1 MNGYE
6 RIEATLAGRM
16 PDRRPV
22 MLHNFLHAAGLTH
35 INMKQYR
42 EDPRLAADCL
52 IEAVERYGLDGV
64 LFDVDTA
71 LLASAI
77 GVPTDYPV
85 DDPAR
90 THKPLLENLADV
102 RQLEMVDITSNIRIQ
117 HALETV
123 KILKAYFK
131 NEVYVRGNCDQ
142 CPFSLATMVRTPAN
156 FMLDLMLDEEHVV
169 ILLNYCTEI
178 TRQLIRLMAAT
189 GADMVSN
196 GDSPAGPE
204 MISPDMYRQFALP
217 YERIIVAEAHA
228 CHKTYMLHICGNTD
242 LILDDLA
249 GLGLD
254 AVELDYK
261 TSIHKI
267 YETMHDQCTLSGTI
281 DPVGVITYGSVSD
294 VERKT
299 IELLELYKDCP
310 RLIINAGCAIPQ
322 NAPHENIKRFVDT
335 AHHWNM

>member
-6 RIEATLAGRM
+6 RINAALSGQM

-22 MLHNFLHAAGLTH
+22 MLHNFLHAAALAH

-42 EDPRLAADCL
+42 EDPRLAANCL
-52 IEAVERYGLDGV
+52 IETVERYGLDGV

-90 THKPLLENLADV
+90 THQPLLENLADV
-102 RQLEMVDITSNIRIQ
+102 RQLEMIDISGNTRIQ

-123 KILKAYFK
+123 KILKEYFK

-156 FMLDLMLDEEHVV
+156 FMMDLMIDEENAVV
-169 ILLNYCTEI
+169 LLKYCTEV
-178 TRQLIRLMAAT
+178 TRQLIRLMSTT

-204 MISPDMYRQFALP
+204 MISPEMYRQFAIP
-217 YERIIVAEAHA
+217 YEKEIVDEAHA
-228 CHKTYMLHICGNTD
+228 CQKPYMLHICGNTD
-242 LILDDLA
+242 LILDDMA

-254 AVELDYK
+254 SVELDYK
-261 TSIHKI
+261 TSIRKI
-267 YETMHDQCTLSGTI
+267 YDAMHDRCTLSGTV
-281 DPVGVITYGSVSD
+281 DPVGVITFGSVTD

-310 RLIINAGCAIPQ
+310 RLIINAGCAIPG

-335 AHHWNM
+335 AHGWKI

>member
-6 RIEATLAGRM
+6 RIKAAFSGKM

-22 MLHNFLHAAGLTH
+22 MLHNFLHAAAFSAV
-35 INMKQYR
+35 NMKQYR
-42 EDPRLAADCL
+42 EEPRIAANCL
-52 IEAVERYGLDGV
+52 IESVERYGLDGV

-90 THKPLLENLADV
+90 THLPLLENLADV
-102 RQLEMVDITSNIRIQ
+102 QQLERVDISGNVRIQ

-123 KILKAYFK
+123 KILKEHFK

-156 FMLDLMLDEEHVV
+156 FMLDLLLDEENAVV
-169 ILLNYCTEI
+169 LLKYCTDI
-178 TRQLIRLMAAT
+178 TRQLIRLMSAT

-196 GDSPAGPE
+196 GDSPAGPD

-217 YERIIVAEAHA
+217 YEREIVNEAHA
-228 CHKTYMLHICGNTD
+228 CNKPYLLHICGNTD

-267 YETMHDQCTLSGTI
+267 YDTMHDKCTLFGTI
-281 DPVGVITYGSVSD
+281 DPVGVITSGSALD
-294 VERKT
+294 VARKT
-299 IELLELYKDCP
+299 MELLELYSDCP
-310 RLIINAGCAIPQ
+310 RLVINAGCAIPQ
-322 NAPHENIKRFVDT
+322 HAPHENVKRFVDT
-335 AHHWNM
+335 AHGWNM

>member
-6 RIEATLAGRM
+6 RIKAALSGQM

-22 MLHNFLHAAGLTH
+22 MLHNFLHAAALAH

-42 EDPRLAADCL
+42 EDPRLAANCL
-52 IEAVERYGLDGV
+52 IETVERYGLDGV

-90 THKPLLENLADV
+90 THQPLLENLADV
-102 RQLEMVDITSNIRIQ
+102 RQLEMIDISGNTRIQ

-123 KILKAYFK
+123 KILKEYFK

-156 FMLDLMLDEEHVV
+156 FMMDLMIDEENAVV
-169 ILLNYCTEI
+169 LLKYCTEV
-178 TRQLIRLMAAT
+178 TRQLIRLMSTT

-204 MISPDMYRQFALP
+204 MISPEMYRQFALP
-217 YERIIVAEAHA
+217 YEKEIVDEAHA
-228 CHKTYMLHICGNTD
+228 CQKPYMLHICGNTD
-242 LILDDLA
+242 LILDDMA

-254 AVELDYK
+254 SVELDYK
-261 TSIHKI
+261 TSIRKI
-267 YETMHDQCTLSGTI
+267 YDAMHDRCTLSGTV
-281 DPVGVITYGSVSD
+281 DPVGVITFGSVTD

-299 IELLELYKDCP
+299 IKLLELYKDCP
-310 RLIINAGCAIPQ
+310 RLIINAGCAIPG

-335 AHHWNM
+335 AHGWKI

>member
-6 RIEATLAGRM
+6 RINAALSGKM
-16 PDRRPV
+16 PDCRPV
-22 MLHNFLHAAGLTH
+22 MLHNFLHAAALAN

-42 EDPRLAADCL
+42 EDPRLAAGCL
-52 IEAVERYGLDGV
+52 IESVERYGLDGV

-85 DDPAR
+85 DAPAR
-90 THKPLLENLADV
+90 THLPLLEKLTDV
-102 RQLEMVDITSNIRIQ
+102 HQLELVDISGNVRIQ

-123 KILKAYFK
+123 RILKDYFK

-156 FMLDLMLDEEHVV
+156 FMLDLMLDEENAVT
-169 ILLNYCTEI
+169 LLQYCTAI

-196 GDSPAGPE
+196 GDSPAGPDL
-204 MISPDMYRQFALP
+204 ISPDMYRQFALP
-217 YERIIVAEAHA
+217 YEREIVNEAHA
-228 CHKTYMLHICGNTD
+228 CNKPYMLHICGNTD
-242 LILDDLA
+242 LILNDLA
-249 GLGLD
+249 DLGLD
-254 AVELDYK
+254 SVELDYK
-261 TSIHKI
+261 TSIQKI
-267 YETMHDQCTLSGTI
+267 YDTLHDKCTLSGTI
-281 DPVGVITYGSVSD
+281 DPVGVITYGSLPD

-299 IELLELYKDCP
+299 LELLELYRDCP
-310 RLIINAGCAIPQ
+310 RLIINAGCAIPE
-322 NAPHENIKRFVDT
+322 NAPHENIKRFVDI
-335 AHHWNM
+335 AHLT

>member
-6 RIEATLAGRM
+6 RIKAALEGRM
-16 PDRRPV
+16 PDKRPV
-22 MLHNFLHAAGLTH
+22 MLHNFLQAAAQAG
-35 INMKQYR
+35 ISMKQYR
-42 EDPRLAADCL
+42 EDPQLAANCL
-52 IEAVERYGLDGV
+52 IESVERYGLDGV

-85 DDPAR
+85 ADPAR
-90 THKPLLENLADV
+90 THLPLLNNLSDV
-102 RQLEMVDITSNIRIQ
+102 QQLAMVEISGHTRIQ

-123 KILKAYFK
+123 KILKTYFK
-131 NEVYVRGNCDQ
+131 NEVFVRGNCDQ
-142 CPFSLATMVRTPAN
+142 CPFSLASMVRSPAN
-156 FMLDLMLDEEHVV
+156 FMLDLMLDEENAVV
-169 ILLNYCTEI
+169 LLNYCTAI
-178 TRQLIRLMAAT
+178 TRQMIRLMSAT

-196 GDSPAGPE
+196 GDSPAGPD

-217 YERIIVAEAHA
+217 YEQEIVDEAHA
-228 CHKTYMLHICGNTD
+228 CNKLYMLHICGNTD

-261 TSIHKI
+261 TSIQKI
-267 YETMHDQCTLSGTI
+267 YDTLNDKCTLSGTI
-281 DPVGVITYGSVSD
+281 DPVGVITYGSLQD

-299 IELLELYKDCP
+299 IELLELYRNCP
-310 RLIINAGCAIPQ
+310 RLIINAGCAIPGQ
-322 NAPHENIKRFVDT
+322 APHENVKHFVDT
-335 AHHWNM
+335 VHQWS

>member
-6 RIEATLAGRM
+6 RIKAALSGEM

-22 MLHNFLHAAGLTH
+22 MLHNFMHAAKLSNIT
-35 INMKQYR
+35 MKQYR
-42 EDPRLAADCL
+42 EDPRLAAKCM

-90 THKPLLENLADV
+90 THLPLLENMADV
-102 RQLEMVDITSNIRIQ
+102 RQLEMIDISGNTRIQ

-123 KILKAYFK
+123 KALKEYFK

-142 CPFSLATMVRTPAN
+142 CPFSLASMVRTPAN
-156 FMLDLMLDEEHVV
+156 FMLDLMLDEENAV
-169 ILLNYCTEI
+169 ILLKYCTEI
-178 TRQLIRLMAAT
+178 TRQMIRLMSAT

-204 MISPDMYRQFALP
+204 MISPDMYRKFALP
-217 YERIIVAEAHA
+217 YEQEIVNEAHD
-228 CHKTYMLHICGNTD
+228 CHKPYLLHICGNTD
-242 LILDDLA
+242 LILEDMA

-254 AVELDYK
+254 GVDLDYK

-267 YETMHDQCTLSGTI
+267 YETMHDKCTLFGTV
-281 DPVGVITYGSVSD
+281 DPVGVITYGSPND
-294 VERKT
+294 VEQKT
-299 IELLELYKDCP
+299 TELLELYRDCP
-310 RLIINAGCAIPQ
+310 RLVINTGCAIPG

-335 AHHWNM
+335 AHSR

>member
-6 RIEATLAGRM
+6 RIEAALSGRM

-22 MLHNFLHAAGLTH
+22 MLHNFLHAAGLTN

-52 IEAVERYGLDGV
+52 IETVEKYGLDGV

-90 THKPLLENLADV
+90 THKPLLENLVDV
-102 RQLEMVDITSNIRIQ
+102 RQLERVDITSNIRIQ

-156 FMLDLMLDEEHVV
+156 FMLDLMLDEENAV
-169 ILLNYCTEI
+169 ILLQYCTEI
-178 TRQLIRLMAAT
+178 TRQLIRLMSAT

-204 MISPDMYRQFALP
+204 MISPDMYRKFALP
-217 YERIIVAEAHA
+217 YERIIVEEAHA
-228 CHKTYMLHICGNTD
+228 CQKTYMLHICGNTD

-267 YETMHDQCTLSGTI
+267 YEAMHDKCTLSGTI
-281 DPVGVITYGSVSD
+281 DPVGVITYGSVND
-294 VERKT
+294 VEHKT

-310 RLIINAGCAIPQ
+310 RLIINAGCAIPR